1 MTGALLWWG
10 GIGGAGL
17 WLIGWGLWPPRARLA
32 AGLDILARPAP
43 IRLAGAARWRAVLAG
58 PLARLG
64 LPGQQTQRDLALL
77 RTDPALHLATQVV
90 AAMVGMLAGPLLA
103 VFAGASGPAVPAGL
117 ALAGAAAGGGWV
129 EVRVRTRAGQAR
141 RELVHTLSAVLDLVT
156 VSLAGGAGVEQALR
170 DATTTARGWAAQRL
184 RDALAA
190 ARLSRQP
197 PWTTLGR
204 LGTETG
210 VDELEKLAAALSL
223 AGSEGARVRTS
234 LAARAQALRTR
245 QTIAMVTAANA
256 ATERMALPL
265 ILLGFAFMIFILYP
279 TLVTISTVL

>member
-1 MTGALLWWG
+1 VTGTLLWWG
-10 GIGGAGL
+10 GLGGAGV
-17 WLIGWGLWPPRARLA
+17 WLIGWGLWPPRASLA
-32 AGLDILARPAP
+32 AGLEILARPAP
-43 IRLAGAARWRAVLAG
+43 ARLTGTARLRALLAA

-64 LPGQQTQRDLALL
+64 LPGTQTRRDLALL
-77 RTDPALHLATQVV
+77 RRDPALHLATQAV
-90 AAMVGMLAGPLLA
+90 AAAVGMLAVPLLA
-103 VFAGASGPAVPAGL
+103 VAAGAFGAVPAL
-117 ALAGAAAGGGWV
+117 LSLAGAAAGLGWV
-129 EVRVRTRAGQAR
+129 ELRVRSQAGQAR

-184 RDALAA
+184 RDALTA
-190 ARLSRQP
+190 ARLARQP
-197 PWTTLGR
+197 PWTTLGQ
-204 LGTETG
+204 LGTEVG

-265 ILLGFAFMIFILYP
+265 IMLGFAFMIFILYP
-279 TLVTISTVL
+279 TLVTIGTTL